1 MASRV
6 RPSALKRT
14 VAFTTAWIV
23 AVAVCLS
30 GCQTKEPPRNPA
42 GVGRTRPSGDT
53 PPESFDAAAG
63 KPPTAATM
71 YSLAQ
76 ILAAQGNITRC
87 VGVLRN
93 LIQSYP
99 DCAPAYNAL
108 AEAYLTLDR
117 GHDAIDT
124 LTAGVARHPK
134 DPVLLNN
141 LGMAHFLS
149 DDFESALVYFDR
161 ATQVRPEDATYRSN
175 KASALGMLGRNA
187 EAAALFRKHLRQSD
201 VHENVDVLIRA
212 RRAAQA
218 EAAARSTTAPSDV
231 Q

>member
-1 MASRV
+1 MTAGV
-6 RPSALKRT
+6 RPSSVKGAVAL
-14 VAFTTAWIV
+14 TTAWVV
-23 AVAVCLS
+23 AAAFCLS

-42 GVGRTRPSGDT
+42 GVGKTLSSGDT

-76 ILAAQGNITRC
+76 ILAAQGNTTRC

-108 AEAYLTLDR
+108 AEAYLSLDR

-124 LTAGVARHPK
+124 LTAGVARHPN

-141 LGMAHFLS
+141 LGMAHFLK

-161 ATQVRPEDATYRSN
+161 ATQVRPEDAIYRSN

-187 EAAALFRKHLRQSD
+187 EAAALFRKHLRQAD
-201 VHENVDVLIRA
+201 VHENVDVLMRA

-218 EAAARSTTAPSDV
+218 DAARATTAPSDV